1 MKHDPTLK
9 ARDCA
14 QVFLL
19 RPRDTLRV
27 DPVPI
32 AQMVDALGEI
42 GAEEAICLKLEDL
55 TRHMRRICDFH
66 NTCDFEGLA
75 TRAKSVVDLGD
86 CIGLPLLAKVARD
99 VVISVRNSDDMAVA
113 ATVARL
119 TRIADIALFEV
130 GNMQNQG
137 A

>member
-1 MKHDPTLK
+1 MKHDPTRDM
-9 ARDCA
+9 RDCA

-32 AQMVDALGEI
+32 SQMVDTLGEI
-42 GAEEAICLKLEDL
+42 GAEEAICNKLEDL
-55 TRHMRRICDFH
+55 TRHMRRIVDFH
-66 NTCDFEGLA
+66 TACDFEGLA
-75 TRAKSVVDLGD
+75 TRARSVVDLAD

-99 VVISVRNSDDMAVA
+99 VVISVRNCDDMGVA

-119 TRIADIALFEV
+119 ARIADIALFEV
-130 GNMQNQG
+130 GNLQDQG